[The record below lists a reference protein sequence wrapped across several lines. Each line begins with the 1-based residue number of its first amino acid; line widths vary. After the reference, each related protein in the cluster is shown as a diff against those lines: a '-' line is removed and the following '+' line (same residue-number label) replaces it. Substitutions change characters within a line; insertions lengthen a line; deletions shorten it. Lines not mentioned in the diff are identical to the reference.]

1 MPIIGIMSILLCIGG
16 NHIANI
22 SIDSI
27 QNFLYSLVSSFSVI
41 EEAIKNLYQKFSIL
55 F

>member
-1 MPIIGIMSILLCIGG
+1 MSILLCIGG

-22 SIDSI
+22 SIASI